1 MRELLIWL
9 AIAIGLWAVAVIG
22 FLVVGRRTAA
32 RELAFLLPNLVR
44 LFKGL
49 ARDPRVPRS
58 TKLLVI
64 VGLAWFSSPI
74 DLLPEFLPVVGP
86 LDDAVVAW
94 LILRRIVR
102 SSGREV
108 IVDHWHG
115 SSELLARALT
125 ALKLE

>member
-86 LDDAVVAW
+86 LDDAVLAW
-94 LILRRIVR
+94 LILRRVVR
-102 SSGREV
+102 SS
-108 IVDHWHG
+108 
-115 SSELLARALT
+115 
-125 ALKLE
+125 